1 MLVCTYIKIIKRR
14 KRSVSSYCQTAAKV
28 MFFFVTVGVDAW
40 LMRLFQFDRDENGLQ
55 TLVYLIFLLLL

>member
-1 MLVCTYIKIIKRR
+1 VF
-14 KRSVSSYCQTAAKV
+14 SYCQTAAKV

>member
-1 MLVCTYIKIIKRR
+1 VF
-14 KRSVSSYCQTAAKV
+14 SYCQTAAKV

-40 LMRLFQFDRDENGLQ
+40 LMCFFQFDRDKNALE